1 MNFVEL
7 RKGEVR
13 RIPLLRTRVNKGRK
27 KGQNVGVSWPSR
39 GRCELLARAANKL
52 VFRIIVNCDGPIRL
66 ARIRARAKE
75 YGVGFSVGCFDRL
88 VVAGADVEGVF
99 SGAADD
105 GVGAPLAAQAV
116 LAVITVDGVVAVA
129 TVDRVL
135 ALAAPENI
143 LTVAAVDGVLT
154 LVAVHGIIAGTA
166 SEGIV
171 AAQATY
177 LVGLGGAPERIGAVG
192 ALLLGDRQGHP
203 VDHDQRDGHHRQQ
216 KGDPSHPSLLFSGR
230 VGTSLTYVRIS
241 AYSPNEAGASSK
253 QTTWVRQPVNFRELR
268 QCEVRR
274 ISLQRARGNSVGCPQ
289 SVFREM
295 TQVRRRWR
303 CSSRW
308 LRWMI
313 STRC

>member
-1 MNFVEL
+1 MCQLWLRLAANFLEL
-7 RKGEVR
+7 CYDEVR
-13 RIPLLRTRVNKGRK
+13 RKPLLGIRVNKGNK
-27 KGQNVGVSWPSR
+27 KDQNVGVSWPSK
-39 GRCELLARAANKL
+39 GCCELLASAANKL
-52 VFRIIVNCDGPIRL
+52 VFRIIVNRDGPICL
-66 ARIRARAKE
+66 AWIRARAKE

-88 VVAGADVEGVF
+88 VVAGADVDGVF
-99 SGAADD
+99 SGASDD
-105 GVGAPLAAQAV
+105 GVAAPLAAQAV
-116 LAVITVDGVVAVA
+116 LA
-129 TVDRVL
+129 
-135 ALAAPENI
+135 
-143 LTVAAVDGVLT
+143 

-268 QCEVRR
+268 
-274 ISLQRARGNSVGCPQ
+274 
-289 SVFREM
+289 
-295 TQVRRRWR
+295 
-303 CSSRW
+303 
-308 LRWMI
+308 
-313 STRC
+313 